1 MNNKLVAEI
10 SKNIEFLNNFI
21 NEDNNKIYKIQK
33 KLTLVQDNLSILL
46 DYIEKYGYINDN
58 LINSLEKKNYNYKI
72 K

>member
-1 MNNKLVAEI
+1 MNNKLIDEI

-46 DYIEKYGYINDN
+46 NFIEKYGYINDN
-58 LINSLEKKNYNYKI
+58 LINSLEKKNL
-72 K
+72 